1 MEELDEYRDFAE
13 PEGMEK
19 PVSEMVK
26 LKPAEAEQNR
36 MERLHPGS
44 ALHADLLRHLLDR
57 LHDAEDAMAAF
68 YSRWRANETRVQAY
82 INLPDFEKQ
91 LKEMSAT
98 GAPPKLVQVTIP
110 YTFATISTIVTYI
123 VQVFTGRK
131 PMFQVNTH
139 QKESVEAARMMEI
152 LLQYNADHVRLVRQ
166 FYQFINDS
174 QVYGLGVMR
183 TQWKKEVKSRTV
195 WTKPQSFMGMGAPGT
210 RTKSKQDRTTFEGT
224 CVDAVDPFMFF
235 PDPHV
240 PMYEVNKKGE
250 YVFWRSFPGRH
261 IVKAMEADGEFWW
274 VADVGNMP
282 QPRVNGYNGQS
293 ARNMISQGE
302 SHPGQREDRNRSTKQ
317 QTYQC
322 DECSIELI
330 PAEWKLGD
338 SIRPEKWLFTILN
351 EKQIVRARPLDCDH
365 GMHPVVVTEPL
376 SLGYGFGQP
385 GMADYLGP
393 FQDSLSWYMNSHIKN
408 VRTALNNMFVVD
420 PSMVEM
426 QDLRNPEDGK
436 LIRLKRAAMGMDVRQ
451 AISQL
456 QVHDVTAGHTKDM
469 ELFMRMGQQLSS
481 ATDNLMGMQ
490 DAGGRKSAT
499 EARQGMQA
507 ASSRLAATA
516 QLISAQAITDLSEQM
531 CVNYQQN
538 LETDFLIS
546 VVGQQGV
553 QTDIHVN
560 PESLVGDFNFPV
572 HDGTLP
578 LDRVALL
585 DVWKEILMGV
595 AQDQELR
602 MIFSLPEIFEYV
614 AEIGGAQ
621 NVGRFKLQQ
630 GQPPG
635 VGLNVVPDEEAAAQ
649 AQAGNISPIDA
660 LGGGRPADRLI
671 GGLG

>member
-1 MEELDEYRDFAE
+1 MDSMDEAMDFAE
-13 PEGMEK
+13 PAGMEK
-19 PVSEMVK
+19 KISEMEK
-26 LKPAEAEQNR
+26 MTAGEMEQPL

-44 ALHADLLRHLLDR
+44 ALHKDLLEHLLAR
-57 LHDAEDAMAAF
+57 LHDSEDAMSAF
-68 YSRWRANETRVQAY
+68 YARWRANETRVQAY

-91 LKEMSAT
+91 LKEMSAS

-110 YTFATISTIVTYI
+110 YSFATISTIVTYI

-131 PMFQVNTH
+131 PIFQVNTH
-139 QKESVEAARMMEI
+139 QKEQVEAARMMEI

-174 QVYGLGVMR
+174 QVYGLGIMR

-195 WTKPQSFMGMGAPGT
+195 WSMPQQFMGMGAPGT

-235 PDPHV
+235 PDPNV

-261 IVKAMEADGEFWW
+261 IVKSMEADKLFWW
-274 VADVGNMP
+274 VEDAGTMP
-282 QPRVNGYNGQS
+282 QPRANGYMGQS

-302 SHPGQREDRNRSTKQ
+302 SHPGQGLRSDRGKTKQ

-330 PAEWKLGD
+330 PAEWKLGE
-338 SIRPEKWLFTILN
+338 STKPEKWLFTILN
-351 EKQIVRARPLDCDH
+351 EKQIVRAEPLDCDH

-456 QVHDVTAGHTKDM
+456 NVVDVTQNHTRDM

-602 MIFSLPEIFEYV
+602 MTFSLPEIFEYV
-614 AEIGGAQ
+614 AELGGAQ
-621 NVGRFKLQQ
+621 NVGRFKMAPPM
-630 GQPPG
+630 QPQ
-635 VGLNVVPDEEAAAQ
+635 LNVVPDEEAQAQ